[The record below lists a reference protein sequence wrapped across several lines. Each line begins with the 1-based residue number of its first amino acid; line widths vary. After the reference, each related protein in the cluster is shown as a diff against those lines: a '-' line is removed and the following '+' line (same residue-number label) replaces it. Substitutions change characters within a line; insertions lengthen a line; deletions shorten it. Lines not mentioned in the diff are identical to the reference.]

1 MKTITTELMKIAVNC
16 YLVQTGAGFFLV
28 DTGMAKKQTSLD
40 HELEQSGCRPGDL
53 KLIILTHGDS
63 DHSGNSA
70 HLRERYGAKIAI
82 HRGDLENVESGDMF
96 ANKRVNPFAKMIA
109 RILFFITGLGKFTT
123 FTPDI
128 LLENGQN
135 LSEFGWDATILN
147 LPGHSKGSIGI
158 LTPEGDL
165 FCGDLLE
172 NTRQPAVNT
181 LGDDVN
187 LLKASVEKL
196 KSLPIDMVYPGHGK
210 PFHIAALSGIKT
222 QGKEK

>member
-16 YLVQTGAGFFLV
+16 YLVQTDAGFFLI
-28 DTGMAKKQTSLD
+28 DTGMAKKQASLD
-40 HELEQSGCRPGDL
+40 QELERSGCQPGEL

-135 LSEFGWDATILN
+135 LSEFGWDATVLH

-196 KSLPIDMVYPGHGK
+196 KGFSIGSVYPGHGK
-210 PFHIAALSGIKT
+210 PFLLTQLSKG
-222 QGKEK
+222 

>member
-1 MKTITTELMKIAVNC
+1 MKTITSEYMKIAVNC
-16 YLVQTGAGFFLV
+16 YLVQTSAGFFLI
-28 DTGMAKKQTSLD
+28 DTGMAKKQASLD

-70 HLRERYGAKIAI
+70 HLREHYGAKIAM
-82 HRGDLENVESGDMF
+82 HRGDLMNVESGDMF
-96 ANKRVNPFAKMIA
+96 ANKKVNPIAKWLA
-109 RILFFITGLGKFTT
+109 RLLFFVTGLGTFTT

-128 LLENGQN
+128 LLEDGQN
-135 LSEFGWDATILN
+135 LSEFGWDATIYH

-172 NTRQPAVNT
+172 NTKQPAVNS
-181 LGDDVN
+181 LGDDLN

-196 KSLPIDMVYPGHGK
+196 KGCTIYTVYPGHGK
-210 PFHIAALSGIKT
+210 PFPLSQLGM
-222 QGKEK
+222 G